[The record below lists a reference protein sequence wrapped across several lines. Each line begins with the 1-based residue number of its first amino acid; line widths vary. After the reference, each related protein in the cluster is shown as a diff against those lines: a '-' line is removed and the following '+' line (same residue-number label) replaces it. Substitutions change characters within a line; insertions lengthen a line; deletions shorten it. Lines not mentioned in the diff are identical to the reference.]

1 MIVTGVNR
9 GLAGV
14 AVVPGDKSIS
24 HRALMHAALSPDVS
38 VLENVLDAGVT
49 RAMVR
54 VLRAVGVS
62 LEQAGTRFVIRG
74 GDLRSPGADLDCGNS
89 GTTMRLLLGVLAGRE
104 GLSATVTGTPGLQ
117 RRPMGRVVQP
127 LNVMGANIAGD
138 FAPLRLRGGRLRGI
152 AHRTAVAS
160 AQVKAALLLAGLQ
173 AEGAT
178 TIHEP
183 GPSRDHSERMLRALG
198 VDVQSA
204 GYSVTLLPPTGPL
217 PPTQLTMPG
226 DISAAAFVIGAAAIT
241 PGSAVRI
248 SAVGVN
254 PTRTGLLDVLLE
266 MGADIALENPRT
278 VGGEPVAD
286 LRVQYA
292 PLRGVMVSGETVVRM
307 IDEFPIFAVIASRA
321 EGVTVVREAE
331 ELRYKESDRIATLAG
346 ELRKLGV
353 TMDEQPD
360 GFRVEGGQR
369 LTGGAVDSHGDH
381 RLVMSLAVAGL
392 VAESAVQVAGA
403 EAVNESFPGFVAVL
417 QGLGADVQLG

>member
-9 GLAGV
+9 GLRGTAR
-14 AVVPGDKSIS
+14 VPGDKSIS

-54 VLRAVGVS
+54 VLQAVGVS
-62 LEQAGTRFVIRG
+62 IEQTGTRFVVRG

-89 GTTMRLLLGVLAGRE
+89 GTTMRLLLGVLAGRD

-127 LNVMGANIAGD
+127 LNAMGANIVGD

-152 AHRTAVAS
+152 AHRTEVAS

-173 AEGAT
+173 AEGPT

-198 VDVQSA
+198 VDVQSS
-204 GYSVTLLPPTGPL
+204 GHSVTLLPPTGPL

-241 PGSAVRI
+241 PGSEVQI
-248 SAVGVN
+248 PAVGVN

-266 MGADIALENPRT
+266 MGADIVLENPRT
-278 VGGEPVAD
+278 VGGEPLAD
-286 LRVQYA
+286 VRVRYA
-292 PLRGVMVSGETVVRM
+292 PLRGVTVSGATVVRM

-331 ELRYKESDRIATLAG
+331 ELRYKESDRIAALAG

-353 TMDEQPD
+353 AMDEQPD
-360 GFRVEGGQR
+360 GFRVVGGQR
-369 LTGGAVDSHGDH
+369 LTGGAVNSHGDH
-381 RLVMSLAVAGL
+381 RLAMSLAVAGL
-392 VAESAVQVAGA
+392 VAESAVQVTVA
-403 EAVNESFPGFVAVL
+403 EAMDESFPGFVAVL
-417 QGLGADVQLG
+417 QGLGADAVFG